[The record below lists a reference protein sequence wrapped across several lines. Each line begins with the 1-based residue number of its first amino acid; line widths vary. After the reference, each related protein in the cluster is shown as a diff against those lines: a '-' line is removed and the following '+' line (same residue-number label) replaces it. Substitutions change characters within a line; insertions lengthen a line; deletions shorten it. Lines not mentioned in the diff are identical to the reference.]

1 MFTAHHQAQCYDQV
15 FRKDVLPFIY
25 LVSLAVKVTPS
36 GTCAD
41 TSARHCGSEHISF
54 RTSSACIALKALVTK
69 VLGNVV
75 YVFNGIWMTAEF
87 AWQEESIS
95 LGRSCRNR
103 HSWHLFS
110 DRHRLQ
116 PSQTLHHHQ
125 FASNRN
131 SPWSHGTCGH
141 RLTCDEFSVGSC
153 KNLLICL
160 F

>member
-1 MFTAHHQAQCYDQV
+1 MRRHICPTLWLRAYFLQ
-15 FRKDVLPFIY
+15 DVVRMHRTKSP
-25 LVSLAVKVTPS
+25 
-36 GTCAD
+36 CHE
-41 TSARHCGSEHISF
+41 SAGER
-54 RTSSACIALKALVTK
+54 R
-69 VLGNVV
+69 VL

-95 LGRSCRNR
+95 LGWSCRNR